1 MSKDN
6 RPRSWKEMRDHR
18 ANQDSFIGRET
29 QLKAF
34 RDVLTIP
41 FDQRS
46 KVIFNISGQGGIGK
60 TTLLK
65 QLRKI
70 ATDLKQLIAYADE
83 GVPSNRVD
91 DVSETLDRLATDF
104 EQQGQ
109 KFDKFRE
116 RYKTY
121 RQKRQEL
128 EADPEA
134 PQGVV
139 AGLGRILTK
148 ASLGAAKSIP
158 GSGAVLDLV
167 ETDAIADKAGEWMA
181 FIARKVANKDEVQ
194 LLREPLAVLTPLFLE
209 DLNRIA
215 ERQTVVL
222 LLDTYEQT
230 GVFLDDWLHSL
241 LDGRFGELTPNF
253 LIGIAGRDSLS
264 RNTWAEMEEWI
275 VRSELEP
282 FTPNEAKQYLTDRG
296 ITNEAVIQEIW
307 RLSSGG
313 LPLLIGMMAQ
323 AVPTS
328 ADVLDPCEEAVERFL
343 KWELDAAKRQLAL
356 NAALPR
362 ILNRDILA
370 LLVDVA
376 TVNEMFEWIKERSFI
391 LEHPEGWQY
400 HNIVREQMLRY
411 QRRVSPKE
419 WAAQHT
425 KLAEYYDGLRN
436 GLELSDKQQ
445 QKNETWQNFT
455 LEWLYHSLCAAPL
468 QQMKTTLTGWLMA
481 LDSSKEFA
489 QQWAE
494 VIKIAGISTGSE
506 DVKRWGQQL
515 QNGLQGLEENHWE
528 EMVEVLSALLQES
541 WLEDKH
547 RAIALVYQG
556 LSPLLC
562 FVSQNNSSQV
572 QWRAKESL
580 DLNQVL
586 ESLIQAVNL
595 VPDNGEYLTFRGI
608 IYMLKGSM
616 DDAKADL
623 TQALEL
629 NELDSKLKDVITTF
643 LAVDFQNG
651 IEYLRELYK
660 DCKQFNLFKIDPLE
674 ITHKFEEEKQRLKA
688 EIQRINKT
696 RAEEKTQREK
706 EVQRLNEETQRAK
719 EETQKLKEKIDRG
732 TDRRKKLA
740 QELWKLVEEVY
751 GQGEEIQNL
760 REEVPA
766 IKEACEKLTKFV
778 STRKEE
784 IKRLEEEIQNTKK
797 NPHRSEK
804 KIHEMEEELC
814 INKKELLK
822 VVEKFKKFR
831 EEFQQKDYELQGL
844 K

>member
-1 MSKDN
+1 
-6 RPRSWKEMRDHR
+6 MRDHR
-18 ANQDSFIGRET
+18 ANQDSFIGREA

-34 RDVLTIP
+34 RDVLTVP

-46 KVIFNISGQGGIGK
+46 QVIFNISGQGGIGK

-134 PQGVV
+134 PQGFA

-215 ERQTVVL
+215 GKQTVVL

-230 GVFLDDWLHSL
+230 GAFLDDWLRSL
-241 LDGRFGELTPNF
+241 LDDQFGELTPNF

-264 RNTWAEMEEWI
+264 RNTWADMEGWI

-282 FTPNEAKQYLTDRG
+282 FTPNEARQYLTDRG

-328 ADVLDPCEEAVERFL
+328 ADVVLDPCEEAVERFL
-343 KWELDAAKRQLAL
+343 KWELDVAKRQLAL

-370 LLVDVA
+370 LLVNVA
-376 TVNEMFEWIKERSFI
+376 TVNELFEWLKERSFVV
-391 LEHPEGWQY
+391 EHPEGWQY
-400 HNIVREQMLRY
+400 HNIVREQMMRY

-419 WAAQHT
+419 WAAQHI

-455 LEWLYHSLCAAPL
+455 LEWLYHSLCATPL
-468 QQMKTTLTGWLMA
+468 QQMKTALTGWLMA
-481 LDSSKEFA
+481 LDSSEEFA

-506 DVKRWGQQL
+506 DIKRWGQQL
-515 QNGLQGLEENHWE
+515 QNGLQRLEENHWE
-528 EMVEVLSALLQES
+528 EMVEVLSVLLQES

-562 FVSQNNSSQV
+562 LISQNNSSQV

-586 ESLIQAVNL
+586 ELLIQAVNL

-608 IYMLKGSM
+608 VYMFKGSM
-616 DDAKADL
+616 DEAKADL

-629 NELDSKLKDVITTF
+629 NELDSKFKDVIKTF
-643 LAVDFQNG
+643 LAVDFQNA
-651 IEYLRELYK
+651 IECLRELYK
-660 DCKQFNLFKIDPLE
+660 DYKQFNLHKMDFLE
-674 ITHKFEEEKQRLKA
+674 ITHKFEQEKQRL
-688 EIQRINKT
+688 E
-696 RAEEKTQREK
+696 
-706 EVQRLNEETQRAK
+706 EETQRLK
-719 EETQKLKEKIDRG
+719 EEVQR
-732 TDRRKKLA
+732 
-740 QELWKLVEEVY
+740 VEET
-751 GQGEEIQNL
+751 
-760 REEVPA
+760 R
-766 IKEACEKLTKFV
+766 KFI

-784 IKRLEEEIQNTKK
+784 IKRLEEEIQTAKD

-804 KIHEMEEELC
+804 KIHAMEEELC

-822 VVEKFKKFR
+822 VAEKLKRLR
-831 EEFQQKDYELQGL
+831 EEFQEKDYEL
-844 K
+844 